1 MIKVKEKNAVRVA
14 LGAEDAEYIVLDGHK
29 VWPYNDSVAHPF
41 TLLSRA
47 DGNEIT
53 LTFTA
58 PAPAEG
64 EDAETL
70 DVEVWVDDA
79 ASPTVLTATSGTP
92 LLLATLDRTHRVR
105 VRLGDYTPSST
116 RYVTFSATD
125 SYEAYGDL
133 LTLKGKTVVS
143 SYDYYHLFYGSTT
156 LTHSRGLVMP
166 SVAMATYCFA
176 NMFHGCTALVDASE
190 LPSMNLATYCYNAM
204 YYRCTALKR
213 AQRILPATKLKQ
225 YCYASMFNSSGL
237 RTAPVL
243 PAIALNPLY
252 HCYENMLRD
261 SNVRWVK
268 ALFTTSPTTS
278 YTANWVSGL
287 PNNASCVFVKNENA
301 TWTTTGQHSVP
312 ARWTQYTC
320 APDDYTTPWDG
331 TWEEPE
337 QEAASASSTV
347 ETTSMAS
354 DSMDEEI

>member
-1 MIKVKEKNAVRVA
+1 MIVKGKKAVRLC
-14 LGAEDAEYIVLDGHK
+14 LGAKDADAEYVMLNGHK

-47 DGNEIT
+47 DGNEIS

-70 DVEVWVDDA
+70 DVEVWVDGA
-79 ASPTVLTATSGTP
+79 ASPTVLTATAGTP

-105 VRLGDYTPSST
+105 VRLGDYTPSSA
-116 RYVTFSATD
+116 RYVTFAATD

-133 LTLKGKTVVS
+133 LTLKGKTEVDG
-143 SYDYYHLFYGSTT
+143 YDYYRLFYGSTT

-176 NMFHGCTALVDASE
+176 SMFYGCTALVDASE
-190 LPSMNLATYCYNAM
+190 LPAMKLATYCYANM

-213 AQRILPATKLKQ
+213 AQRILPATTLAN
-225 YCYASMFNSSGL
+225 YCYRAMFRYSGIEI
-237 RTAPVL
+237 APVM
-243 PAIALNPLY
+243 PAEKLVTQCY
-252 HCYENMLRD
+252 HDQLRNCN
-261 SNVRWVK
+261 SLRWVK
-268 ALFTTSPTTS
+268 ALFTTTPGSTT
-278 YTANWVSGL
+278 AGNWMYSSR
-287 PNNASCVFVKNENA
+287 NESSCVFVKNEEA

-312 ARWTQYTC
+312 GNWTQYTC

-337 QEAASASSTV
+337 EEAASLQ
-347 ETTSMAS
+347 MS
-354 DSMDEEI
+354 DYSEEE